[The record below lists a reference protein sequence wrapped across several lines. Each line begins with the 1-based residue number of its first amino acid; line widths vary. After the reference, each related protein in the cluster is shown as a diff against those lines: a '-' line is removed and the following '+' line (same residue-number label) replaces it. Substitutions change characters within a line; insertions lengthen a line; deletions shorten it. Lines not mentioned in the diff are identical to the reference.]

1 MEGNTNTFLE
11 NLYEH
16 LNIPVDSSEPP
27 QSFLL
32 IMKEQQ
38 KALQEELAYLRSL
51 LPNVDDEVIFRITSL
66 VDECKVIGMEILT
79 IEMVCEQ

>member
-1 MEGNTNTFLE
+1 MESTTNTFLE
-11 NLYEH
+11 NLCEH
-16 LNIPVDSSEPP
+16 LGVNSSELP
-27 QSFLL
+27 QPILL
-32 IMKEQQ
+32 TMKARQ
-38 KALQEELAYLRSL
+38 KELQEELAYLRSL